1 VPKVCAQNWTKVA
14 KGSFVKIFHNKR
26 SLMTWNC
33 KGPMEELILGLE
45 IHDRNA
51 ARDEISLPHKF
62 FFCDFIGYHS
72 YTNRLFTKYFFFGV
86 YVMIHITSC
95 FFGSATFTSTSSPL
109 IGCFRWFSNISAL
122 FGLLKV
128 IVTNPN
134 PLFFTMNV
142 SLTNPNA
149 EK

>member
-1 VPKVCAQNWTKVA
+1 MMLKICAQNWTKVA
-14 KGSFVKIFHNKR
+14 KGSFAKISHNKR
-26 SLMTWNC
+26 SLMTSNC
-33 KGPMEELILGLE
+33 KDPMEELILGLE

-51 ARDEISLPHKF
+51 ARDEISLPQKF
-62 FFCDFIGYHS
+62 FSMNLLVPIHIRTESLPSTFY
-72 YTNRLFTKYFFFGV
+72 GV